1 MRIFRTIARFLLLAV
16 PAALAMTSCGGSGGG
31 SASVP
36 SQSEAATAKIEGI
49 AAAGSPLSG
58 KVRVRDSSYPTREAT
73 ASITQD
79 GSFSVN
85 VPGMTAPFLLRA
97 TDADGNNLYSFA
109 GASGVAHINPLT
121 SLATFSAAGA
131 AGQDAMD
138 DIFENHNRSTL
149 QGIAAALSGVR
160 SDMTVTLE
168 PLLSRYDAADA
179 DPFSGSYTVNH
190 QGLDGLFDQVA
201 FSVSGGMVRVTNRN
215 TSAVIFSAPID
226 ALSSGSVSTSAL
238 PEPAD
243 YYLPGNA
250 VLTLAVQGEL
260 PAGARIRSLTLSL
273 KLPLGV
279 TADQGPSGINTALP
293 TGTATGANVYP
304 QPSLTSANTVL
315 KMSMSSLAGF
325 TTGNVVKVRL
335 IVSTAALLATAAED
349 FTVTSSDIFA
359 DIYKNERLKGLT
371 VVPETLTFP
380 TREGR
385 NVYDAN
391 CARCHTLEQSD
402 SVITPTLYRKTDL
415 VAERLKQTHHTTTI
429 SATELENLLAYLT
442 AYFAGQRVF

>member
-1 MRIFRTIARFLLLAV
+1 MWIFRKNTLLIMFAILIALTLI
-16 PAALAMTSCGGSGGG
+16 SCGGSGGG
-31 SASVP
+31 ATSGSP
-36 SQSEAATAKIEGI
+36 SDTTTAVVEGI

-58 KVRVRDSSYPTREAT
+58 TVRLRDSSYPTRESS

-79 GSFSVN
+79 GSFSVK
-85 VPGMTAPFLLRA
+85 VTGMQAPFLLRA

-109 GASGVAHINPLT
+109 KAPGVAHINPLT
-121 SLATFSAAGA
+121 TLATAAALGA
-131 AGQDAMD
+131 SGQEGMA
-138 DIFENHNRSTL
+138 DIFENHNLSTL
-149 QGIAAALSGVR
+149 LGIAAALSGVQ
-160 SDMTVTLE
+160 SDMTMTLE

-201 FSVSGGMVRVTNRN
+201 ITVADGVAVIRRRDS
-215 TSAVIFSAPID
+215 SAVIFSAPVT
-226 ALSSGSVSTSAL
+226 ALSAGTLVTAAL
-238 PEPAD
+238 PTPVD

-250 VLTLAVQGEL
+250 VLTLGVRGEL
-260 PAGARIRSLTLSL
+260 PAGARIRSLSLAL

-279 TADQGPSGINTALP
+279 TADQGSSGINTALP
-293 TGTATGANVYP
+293 IGTASGANVYP

-371 VVPETLTFP
+371 VVPETLAFP

-429 SATELENLLAYLT
+429 SATELENLIAYLT